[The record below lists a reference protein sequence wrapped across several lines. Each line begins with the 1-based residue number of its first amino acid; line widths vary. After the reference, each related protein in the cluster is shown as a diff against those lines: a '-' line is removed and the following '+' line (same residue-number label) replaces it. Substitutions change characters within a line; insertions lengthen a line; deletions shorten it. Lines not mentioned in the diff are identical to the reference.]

1 MKRKT
6 LFGVAAA
13 LLSFCAIIE
22 SYALGPQEQQSL
34 AAVEQ
39 YLKQI
44 EGNLKLARE
53 AAGPGDGVPAAAKA
67 KLAKVRLDQGAGY
80 VPLVGDELKK
90 LPKSDSTVQLLADRY
105 EAATLAVQA
114 LNDRLSGKVV
124 QVAATEIQVISASSA
139 GPTAVATVPG
149 SKKLDY
155 RQEELL
161 KGAQFNLRE
170 VEGNAGALVELVD
183 KLKPVADQNTIDH
196 RLLVAAM
203 NTVANAERKAGF
215 TEDALKKL
223 PEDGTGVAESWQ
235 SLSKAKESV
244 ASSVVFLKPLHEK
257 LMQLIAPATYPE
269 ITEDVKRMRDLSAM
283 YGNTALLQNNRT
295 EAAALLRGKQA
306 ASEEA
311 KRLLAKYGPLIMQKT
326 DLGNQVEGARN
337 GFMSSYNAFI
347 AAAEQLKATLPSEVR
362 AELAS
367 ANKLADEAVQQQ
379 NGRYFAG
386 GIVQNMALAED
397 KLLLL
402 RALDDGKSQFL
413 ADEIA
418 QVRDTLAKRQK
429 SLEALII
436 KETQVPPD
444 RYVGGDKSRL
454 VEVAVSSWKK
464 QQSDAV
470 LLGSAIP
477 GEQWTRT
484 TRWEYANGTWTFI
497 DFSKLQVQ
505 LLVKKDSELAVIR
518 PVDLKKDHLK
528 GDQVIGIPLD
538 SLADNLI
545 PQRYVQLSK
554 IK

>member
-1 MKRKT
+1 MKRKAII
-6 LFGVAAA
+6 GVAAA
-13 LLSFCAIIE
+13 ILSFCTIIE
-22 SYALGPQEQQSL
+22 SYALGSQEQQSL

-44 EGNLKLARE
+44 EGNLKLAQE
-53 AAGPGDGVPAAAKA
+53 AAGPGDGMPAVAKV
-67 KLAKVRLDQGAGY
+67 KLAKVRLDQVAGY
-80 VPLVGDELKK
+80 VPLAGDELKK
-90 LPKSDSTVQLLADRY
+90 LPKSDSNVQLLAGRY
-105 EAATLAVQA
+105 EAAINAVQV

-124 QVAATEIQVISASSA
+124 QVVATENKGISAPAA
-139 GPTAVATVPG
+139 GPAAMATAPG
-149 SKKLDY
+149 PKKLDY

-161 KGAQFNLRE
+161 KGAKFNLRE
-170 VEGNAGALVELVD
+170 VEGNAEGLVELVD

-196 RLLVAAM
+196 RLLVTAM

-235 SLSKAKESV
+235 SLGKARESV
-244 ASSVVFLKPLHEK
+244 ASSVAFLKPLHEK
-257 LMQLIAPATYPE
+257 LMQLIAPATYPAMS
-269 ITEDVKRMRDLSAM
+269 EDVKRMRDLSTM
-283 YGNTALLQNNRT
+283 YGNTAVLQNNRT
-295 EAAALLRGKQA
+295 EAAALIREKQA

-311 KRLLAKYGPLIMQKT
+311 KRLLVKYGPLIMQKT
-326 DLGNQVEGARN
+326 DLGSQVEGARN
-337 GFMSSYNAFI
+337 GFMANYNAFM
-347 AAAEQLKATLPSEVR
+347 AAAEQLKATLPGEVR

-402 RALDDGKSQFL
+402 RALDAGGSQSL
-413 ADEIA
+413 ADEIT

-454 VEVAVSSWKK
+454 IEVALSSWKK

-470 LLGSAIP
+470 LLGSSIP
-477 GEQWTRT
+477 AEQWTRT

-538 SLADNLI
+538 SPADNLI
-545 PQRYVQLSK
+545 PQRYVLLNK